1 MTAMPSNITTMLTRP
16 AVVRGATVLNV
27 LTWLGQA
34 AIAFAHDPSGNH
46 SVEGAAEHLQL
57 GLLTLCA
64 LTLVP
69 ILLRLGA
76 AARAPRAAAVA
87 AVGANAVGLLC
98 VISNVNSGDPSF
110 FTIVAVPS
118 MLSWFG
124 GFVVL
129 GVAIWRTGALPKAY
143 AIALPVTWLCGSVG
157 AQAGLGIA
165 TAVFWTLVARELG
178 VFDPAP
184 DHQAPEPSMA

>member
-46 SVEGAAEHLQL
+46 SVEGGAEHLQL

-69 ILLRLGA
+69 ILLRPGA

-110 FTIVAVPS
+110 FTIVA
-118 MLSWFG
+118 
-124 GFVVL
+124 
-129 GVAIWRTGALPKAY
+129 
-143 AIALPVTWLCGSVG
+143 
-157 AQAGLGIA
+157 
-165 TAVFWTLVARELG
+165 
-178 VFDPAP
+178 
-184 DHQAPEPSMA
+184 